1 MLNDRGRSLLTVA
14 GAASAVLAVL
24 HLAVIVAGPP
34 GYRYFG
40 APDECSSLTE
50 AGSRAPAVLTAAFA
64 VIFGIWAIY
73 GFGGARRIRRP
84 PLVRLGLVLISAV
97 YLLRGLSAVPE
108 ALLLMRDPAAFPPRF
123 VVFSLISL
131 AIGVCYALGTRQA
144 WRRLRHHDPPW

>member
-1 MLNDRGRSLLTVA
+1 MFNDRGRTFLTVA

-40 APDECSSLTE
+40 APEEFATLTE
-50 AGSRAPAVLTAAFA
+50 AGSYAPAVLTATFA
-64 VIFGIWAIY
+64 GIFGIWAVY

-84 PLVRLGLVLISAV
+84 PLVRLGLVVISAV
-97 YLLRGLSAVPE
+97 YLLRGMSVIPE
-108 ALLLMRDPAAFPPRF
+108 ALLLMRDPCAFPPRF
-123 VVFSLISL
+123 LVFSLISL
-131 AIGVCYALGTRQA
+131 GIGVCYALGTRQA

>member
-1 MLNDRGRSLLTVA
+1 MFNDRGRSLLTVA

-40 APDECSSLTE
+40 APDEFSTLTE

-84 PLVRLGLVLISAV
+84 PLVRLGLVVISAV
-97 YLLRGLSAVPE
+97 YLLRGLSAIPE

-123 VVFSLISL
+123 VVFSLVSL